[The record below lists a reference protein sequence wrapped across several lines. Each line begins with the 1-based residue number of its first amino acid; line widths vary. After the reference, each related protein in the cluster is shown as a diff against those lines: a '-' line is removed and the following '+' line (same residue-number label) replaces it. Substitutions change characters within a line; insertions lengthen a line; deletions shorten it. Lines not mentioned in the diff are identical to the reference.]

1 MTMPV
6 EPGAEPKLARVT
18 ESADRSSTAEVLIIG
33 GGLIGSAI
41 GWRLAQ
47 AGVDA
52 MIIAGEPD
60 AAASQVAAG
69 MLAPISETTFTEQ
82 ALLPLNL
89 ASLRRYPSFVAE
101 VEAASG
107 LPAGLRRTPTLSVA
121 YDADDAARLRTFA
134 EFLGRVGH
142 PCELLTSRGCRQH
155 EPLLAPS
162 IRHGLLVEDDWSC
175 DNRLLWRAVREAGRR
190 AGVRTRPGFV
200 HRVLS
205 TDGRASGVEL
215 SDGLV
220 IRAGTVVVANGAW
233 AGQLSGTPVLPVRP
247 VKGQILR
254 LDPGLLPSPAVTVR
268 AFSRGTE
275 VYLVPRDGGRELI
288 VGATVE
294 ERGFD
299 GRPTAGGV
307 YELLRDARMVL
318 PMTAEYALA
327 ETSVGWR
334 PGTPDNAPI
343 LGGCE
348 IEGLVLATGHYRNGV
363 LLTPVTADVIAE
375 LITTGRLAEVAAPFT
390 LARFSPVAAE
400 VR

>member
-6 EPGAEPKLARVT
+6 VPGAEPKLARVT
-18 ESADRSSTAEVLIIG
+18 ESADRSHTAEVVIIG

-47 AGVDA
+47 AGVPV
-52 MIIAGEPD
+52 MIVAGEPD
-60 AAASQVAAG
+60 AAASHVAAG

-89 ASLRRYPSFVAE
+89 ASLGRYPVFVAE

-134 EFLGRVGH
+134 DFLRRVGH
-142 PCELLTSRGCRQH
+142 PCEPLTSRECKQH
-155 EPLLAPS
+155 EPLLAPT
-162 IRHGLLVEDDWSC
+162 IRQGLLVEDDWSC
-175 DNRLLWRAVREAGRR
+175 DNRLLWRAVQQAGRR
-190 AGVRTRPGFV
+190 AGVRTRSGFV
-200 HRVLS
+200 HRVLTS
-205 TDGRASGVEL
+205 NGRASGVEL

-233 AGQLSGTPVLPVRP
+233 AGQLSGIPVVPVRP

-254 LDPGLLPSPAVTVR
+254 LDPGRLPSPAMTVR

-275 VYLVPRDGGRELI
+275 VYLVPREGGRELV

-307 YELLRDARMVL
+307 YELLRDARTVL

-327 ETSVGWR
+327 EASVGWR

-348 IEGLVLATGHYRNGV
+348 LGGLVFATGHYRNGV
-363 LLTPVTADVIAE
+363 LLTPLTAALVSNLVFGHGDDPA
-375 LITTGRLAEVAAPFT
+375 LTTLAAARMGRL
-390 LARFSPVAAE
+390 
-400 VR
+400 